1 MPTNLPPEYFSV
13 EERFKQA
20 KSFPEKIAALE
31 ALIAAVPKH
40 KGTDRLRADLRRKL
54 SNLREDALKK
64 NKAGR
69 GGLYN
74 VDKQGASMAALA
86 GFPNAGKSSIVAS
99 LTNAA
104 PIIADYPMSTLL
116 PLSGMMPFED
126 VLIQLVDLPPIGNE
140 STDGWVSGIFRQAD
154 SIIIIIDLSEDP
166 DIQAELILEQFEKWR
181 IPFLREDE
189 LGGKTD
195 LARKPAIIVANKADL
210 LGSRQRLEDLKKI
223 FEKSYPVIG
232 VSAKSKYGLE
242 ELRRTLFKISKIIR
256 VYSKQPGKEPDL
268 QTPFI
273 LPEGSSVLELAN
285 RIHKE
290 FLIKFKYACVW
301 GSAKYPG
308 QRVQKD
314 YIIHDR
320 DIVEFHLT

>member
-1 MPTNLPPEYFSV
+1 MPTNLPPEYFAA

-31 ALIAAVPKH
+31 ALIATIPKH

-64 NKAGR
+64 SKTGK

-74 VDKQGASMAALA
+74 VDKQGASMAAIA
-86 GFPNAGKSSIVAS
+86 GFPNAGKSSILAS
-99 LTNAA
+99 LTNAV
-104 PIIADYPMSTLL
+104 PVIADYPMSTLL

-126 VLIQLVDLPPIGNE
+126 ILIQLVDLPPIGNE
-140 STDGWVSGIFRQAD
+140 STDGWVSGIFRQAN
-154 SIIIIIDLSEDP
+154 SIIITVSLSEDP
-166 DIQAELILEQFEKWR
+166 DIEAELILEQFQKWR
-181 IPFLREDE
+181 IPLLRRDYLDSE
-189 LGGKTD
+189 TD
-195 LARKPAIIVANKADL
+195 SAEKPAIIAANKVDL
-210 LGSRQRLEDLKKI
+210 PGARRRLEDLKKI
-223 FEKSYPVIG
+223 FQKSYPVIG
-232 VSAKSKYGLE
+232 VSAKSKDGLE
-242 ELRRTLFKISKIIR
+242 DLRRTLFEISKIIR
-256 VYSKQPGKEPDL
+256 VYSKEPGKEPDIR
-268 QTPFI
+268 TPFV
-273 LPEGSSVLELAN
+273 LPKGSSVMDLAN

-320 DIVEFHLT
+320 DIVEFHLK